1 MAKKSRKAR
10 AAARSGK
17 AVPRSESKQQQAQ
30 ASNQNTA
37 QQSAQAAS
45 RKQSRQPEAV
55 AVAVNIMQPGQFDYV
70 KSDLIRIGIISAS
83 LIIIL
88 IVLTFVPAL
97 RT

>member
-10 AAARSGK
+10 AAARAGK

-37 QQSAQAAS
+37 QQPAQAAS
-45 RKQSRQPEAV
+45 RKQSRQPE

>member
-37 QQSAQAAS
+37 QQPAQAAS
-45 RKQSRQPEAV
+45 RKQSRQPE

>member
-17 AVPRSESKQQQAQ
+17 ALPRSENKQQQMQ
-30 ASNQNTA
+30 VASQKSEQHPTQVTSKKPA
-37 QQSAQAAS
+37 
-45 RKQSRQPEAV
+45 KQME
-55 AVAVNIMQPGQFDYV
+55 AVAVNILQPEKFDYV